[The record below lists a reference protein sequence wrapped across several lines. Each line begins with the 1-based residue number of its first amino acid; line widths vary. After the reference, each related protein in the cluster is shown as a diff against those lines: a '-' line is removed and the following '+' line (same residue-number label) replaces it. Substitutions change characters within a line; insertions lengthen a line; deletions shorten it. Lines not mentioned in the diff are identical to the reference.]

1 MCVERVRIIRL
12 SIEVLLIIDRMC
24 IIRLTGCVLTGYYA
38 LIGYVC

>member
-24 IIRLTGCVLTGYYA
+24 IIRLIGCVLTGCL